1 MCQFDTNVIR
11 GVERSV
17 ISENS
22 RLICGKK
29 CFCKIGILIMVT
41 LKEGTH
47 KEVTLKEGD
56 IRMYK
61 DDISAKG

>member
-1 MCQFDTNVIR
+1 
-11 GVERSV
+11 
-17 ISENS
+17 
-22 RLICGKK
+22 
-29 CFCKIGILIMVT
+29 MVT